1 MSGSPSFYSKVEK
14 GIYDLLLQRAGNN
27 DPKQL
32 GGVSG
37 LRPWVRIVSAVKTD
51 NDTGDGDSGL
61 VLDSYDG
68 IGSFESRYG
77 TRNSPG
83 ILGYKLDLK
92 TPVSTEEQGRGLR
105 PRPTLTNLNIEEFTI
120 GTRKIN
126 FELICY
132 TKEQVETISKYLM
145 EIRFHLL
152 IEWGWN
158 TAKSRGQ
165 ICGENGVIDVCDI
178 VAYDSFSVVKE
189 KRKRSEHQY
198 DAILCRISKVDLSLG
213 ENESFVL
220 KINGVGLG
228 ETAEYL
234 QTGRGEV
241 DSNNKDEDSTLRFE
255 DSEIKEYAENETTLG
270 AALFAQ
276 LFNTL
281 PAQKRTKEVKN
292 LIIRPEIYDPANYIN
307 VDREIREKIKKA
319 VDSGKNFIGEDNE
332 ELEVPEGAD
341 MQKAFPDQQFVRFEV
356 LNLILT
362 TMKQNLDGVERP
374 CGKIETSKSL
384 KININNT
391 IIRAFPYMFS
401 TDSSKCIIANTK
413 APNLGIEKFFNLVNQ
428 AENKSM
434 VDLGNLEKNAV
445 NLHPKAK
452 GYYPE
457 GSRENK
463 NGDQTPYAFPCT
475 YDLTPDDN
483 PITKIDETFIP
494 FRAEAYKWGWLK
506 DVYINVDFFNTVITK
521 PNYTM
526 KDIYYELLNGISSA
540 FGGLHDFQIRESVAS
555 AASSDD
561 GVALNESQ
569 VVDLGFTGIVDVE
582 LDEENE
588 TKLVVRGVDSPFL
601 SFDLSVDVP
610 TSLATSAIMEK
621 RGGTNPNTDQNT
633 PQLLQG
639 AFFSDFVDQ
648 VGTELLKGLE
658 PVTGSEEESEDK
670 NPALEYLNGKCT
682 ILPIVNNRE
691 QGFDMVSGFFDFYK
705 KNDTPIGDIV
715 ATYAFDD
722 INLFN
727 HIKNGSRNKF
737 IIGNFGNTDL
747 EGKTN
752 LPLGLTTATFEI
764 HGLGGFKVGDRLF
777 FKGLPSKFTKGFI
790 YYVTKVSHTVTDTE
804 WKTTIEAKSKVFRDD
819 K

>member
-1 MSGSPSFYSKVEK
+1 MSGSPSFYSRVEK

-27 DPKQL
+27 DPKQI

-51 NDTGDGDSGL
+51 TDTGDGDSGL

-83 ILGYKLDLK
+83 ILGYKLDLR

-105 PRPTLTNLNIEEFTI
+105 PRPTLTNLNIQEFTI
-120 GTRKIN
+120 GTRKID
-126 FELICY
+126 FEIICY
-132 TKEQVETISKYLM
+132 TKEQVDTISKYLM

-158 TAKSRGQ
+158 TAKSRSQ
-165 ICGENGVIDVCDI
+165 IVGNNGTIEICDL
-178 VAYDSFSVVKE
+178 VSYDSFSVVKE
-189 KRKRSEHQY
+189 KRIKSDHQY
-198 DAILCRISKVDLSLG
+198 DAILCRINKVDLSLG

-220 KINGVGLG
+220 KINGIGLG
-228 ETAEYL
+228 ETAGYL
-234 QTGRGEV
+234 QTGRGEI

-255 DSEIKEYAENETTLG
+255 DSAIEELAENETTLG

-276 LFNTL
+276 LFNIL

-292 LIIRPEIYDPANYIN
+292 LIIRPEIYDPGNYIN

-319 VDSGKNFIGEDNE
+319 VDSGKNLVGEDGE

-341 MQKAFPDQQFVRFEV
+341 MQNAFPDQQFVRFEI

-362 TMKQNLDGVERP
+362 TMKQNLDGVDRP
-374 CGKIETSKSL
+374 CGKIDKSKSL

-413 APNLGIEKFFNLVNQ
+413 APNLSIEKFFNLVNQ
-428 AENKSM
+428 SEDKTM
-434 VDLGNLEKNAV
+434 VDLGALEANAV
-445 NLHPKAK
+445 NLHPKSK
-452 GYYPE
+452 GTYPPN
-457 GSRENK
+457 SRENK

-475 YDLTPDDN
+475 YDLTPADN
-483 PITKIDETFIP
+483 PITNIDETFIP
-494 FRAEAYKWGWLK
+494 YRAEAYKWGWLK

-521 PNYTM
+521 PNYTI

-540 FGGLHDFQIRESVAS
+540 FGGLHDFQIRESVPVES
-555 AASSDD
+555 NSDD
-561 GVALNESQ
+561 TIALNEAQ
-569 VVDLGFTGIVDVE
+569 VVDLGFTGIVDTDP
-582 LDEENE
+582 DEDNE
-588 TKLVVRGVDSPFL
+588 PVLTIRGVDSPFL

-610 TSLATSAIMEK
+610 SSLATSAIMEK

-633 PQLLQG
+633 PQLLRG
-639 AFFSDFVDQ
+639 TFFSDFDDQ
-648 VGTELLKGLE
+648 IGSKLLEGVE
-658 PVTGSEEESEDK
+658 PVTGSEEEATEK
-670 NPALEYLNGKCT
+670 NPALEYLNGKAT
-682 ILPIVNNRE
+682 ILPIVTNRA
-691 QGFDMVSGFFDFYK
+691 QDFDMVSGFFDWYK
-705 KNDTPIGDIV
+705 KNDTSINEIV

-722 INLFN
+722 INLFH
-727 HIKNGSRNKF
+727 HIKNGDKNPF
-737 IIGNFGNTDL
+737 IVGNFGDTSL

-752 LPLGLTTATFEI
+752 LPLGLTTVTFEV

-777 FKGLPSKFTKGFI
+777 FNGLPEKFTKGFL
-790 YYVTKVSHTVTDTE
+790 YYVTKVSHSVTDTE
-804 WKTTIEAKSKVFRDD
+804 WKTTVEAKSKVFRDE
-819 K
+819 